1 MIARVF
7 GYVLLGLTFVSIF
20 FLVVGAVYLNLF
32 CQDSTQDNCPEL

>member
-7 GYVLLGLTFVSIF
+7 GYILLGLTFVGIL
-20 FLVVGAVYLNLF
+20 FLAVGAVYLNLF

>member
-7 GYVLLGLTFVSIF
+7 DYAVLGLTFVSILF
-20 FLVVGAVYLNLF
+20 FVIGAVYLNLF

>member
-7 GYVLLGLTFVSIF
+7 DYAVLGLTFVSILF
-20 FLVVGAVYLNLF
+20 FAIGAVYLNLF

>member
-7 GYVLLGLTFVSIF
+7 GYILLGLTFVSIF
-20 FLVVGAVYLNLF
+20 FLAVGAVYLNLF